1 MPATVSITGA
11 GAAAS
16 ATPSASGVSTA
27 GAAAPAPAPVVD
39 DEIVDPDELTNAP
52 SVPAASPEEAVA
64 DIFPNTRI
72 VTNDE

>member
-1 MPATVSITGA
+1 
-11 GAAAS
+11 
-16 ATPSASGVSTA
+16 VSTA